1 MMEMTA
7 PAIYTLTPNEF
18 QVVERDDEDLGYLWF
33 ADRSNGDVRYIMLTR
48 SYHDGRVHFERDDQK
63 WAAYGGVTSVD
74 FDGTNLVV
82 RLDKSAATALG
93 GVEMVLVD
101 CRTVGLDSRRQLETT
116 LWPLLA
122 GTNVPVHVSH
132 V

>member
-1 MMEMTA
+1 MAA
-7 PAIYTLTPNEF
+7 PANYTLTPNEF

-48 SYHDGRVHFERDDQK
+48 SYHDGKVHIERDDQK

-74 FDGTNLVV
+74 FDGTSLVM

-101 CRTVGLDSRRQLETT
+101 CRAIGPDTRHRLETI
-116 LWPLLA
+116 LRPLLA
-122 GTNVPVHVSH
+122 GTSVPVHVSR